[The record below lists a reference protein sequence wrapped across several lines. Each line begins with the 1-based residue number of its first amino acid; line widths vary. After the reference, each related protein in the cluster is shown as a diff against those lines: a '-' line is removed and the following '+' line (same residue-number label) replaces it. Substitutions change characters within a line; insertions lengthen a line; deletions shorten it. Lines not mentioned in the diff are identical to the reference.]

1 MKAKISQSNE
11 NGNNNAEKN
20 VDNSLIIN
28 ELPLSNF
35 YSDSSKILEEMAFE
49 KQADG
54 NLKIKCPTD
63 TVFNALPQLL
73 KLGVDTLKDQTDKE
87 VFFYGALGCL
97 SSIMPN
103 VTGNYGG
110 HTVYTNI
117 YTYLLGNAGSGKGA
131 LEYARRLI
139 LPVHLRQQE
148 LSEGIE
154 NLILAANTSS
164 TKAIRDLDSN
174 GGHALFFE
182 TEGDTMAN
190 SFKSDTGDYSDTF
203 RKGFHHEPISLS
215 RITENLKIYI
225 EKPRISAVLSST
237 FGQLL
242 SLIPSV
248 ENGLFSRFLF
258 HEIEPN
264 DDWLNP
270 FDRSK
275 RGYEGVFD
283 DLGNRFFDMHEDLKQ
298 RGAVNF
304 DLQPQ
309 HEDFFNMAFSKWK
322 RDTKALIGESS
333 DFAKYDLNGTIH
345 RLGLICYRL
354 AMILTVIRRFET
366 NTLDSNILCS
376 DEDFYTSFRLVEI
389 AKNNA
394 IAVYTRL
401 PKPRYINTEKA
412 NTLIERGEK
421 YDKVIELHEAGISL
435 KDIALQV
442 FGDSKKKST
451 VQWWISQF
459 KKVSV

>member
-1 MKAKISQSNE
+1 MAKVHQTIE

-20 VDNSLIIN
+20 KDNSLKNN
-28 ELPLSNF
+28 ELGYSAF
-35 YSDSSKILEEMAFE
+35 YTESAKILAEMEFE
-49 KQADG
+49 KETDG
-54 NLKIKCPTD
+54 NLKIKRPSNA
-63 TVFNALPQLL
+63 VFDVLPLLL
-73 KLGVDTLKDQTDKE
+73 KTGVDTLKEQTDKE

-97 SSIMPN
+97 SAIMPN
-103 VTGNYGG
+103 VTGNYAG
-110 HTVYTNI
+110 HTVYSNI
-117 YTYLLGNAGSGKGA
+117 YTYLLGNAGAGKGA
-131 LEYARRLI
+131 LEFARRLV
-139 LPVHLRQQE
+139 LPVHQRQQE
-148 LSEGIE
+148 LTDYKQ

-164 TKAIRDLDSN
+164 TKAIRDLNDN
-174 GGHALFFE
+174 GGEALFFE

-275 RGYEGVFD
+275 RAYEGVFD
-283 DLGNRFFDMHEDLKQ
+283 DLGNRFFDMHEDLKN
-298 RGAVNF
+298 GEKVVF
-304 DLQPQ
+304 DLQPH
-309 HEDFFNMAFSKWK
+309 HEDFFNMAFAKWK

-354 AMILTVIRRFET
+354 AMILTVIRSHET
-366 NTLDSNILCS
+366 KTLNAKIVCS
-376 DEDFYTSFRLVEI
+376 DADFYTAFRLVEI

-421 YDKVIELHEAGISL
+421 YDKVIELYQAGVSL
-435 KDIALQV
+435 KDIASQV
-442 FGDSKKKST
+442 FGDEKKKST